1 MMCEDKIISSNNKE
15 LMDGLSAIEDY
26 GRSGL
31 LPALHLAHNLFGW
44 VSEEV
49 ARLISDVL
57 RVPIADIY
65 GVIEFYS
72 MFYSERVGKNI
83 IRVCG
88 DPACS
93 MAGSYNILDDLC
105 MTIGVE
111 LNSVSGDGKWTVEK
125 VNCIGLCE
133 YAPAALVGTKS
144 HLDIQPKNFEWYLDS
159 KPKPISRVY
168 GDLRILTRNCGSGQ
182 TCDLSDYLSSGGY
195 KSIEKMVKQ
204 FTPQMVIDEIK
215 DSGLVGRGGA
225 AFPTGIKWESAYLS
239 EGSPKYVVCNADE
252 SEPGTFKDRVDVHP
266 IDASRLGLDDGCAVE
281 VRSRRGSILLRLNV
295 TTKSNPGVLFIPM
308 HFSEAAVNL
317 LTIDALDP
325 QAKIPEYKACAVS
338 ISRVDENKISGKYK
352 GFERGRW

>member
-1 MMCEDKIISSNNKE
+1 MNMMCEDKIISSNNKE

-105 MTIGVE
+105 RTIGVE

-252 SEPGTFKDRVDVHP
+252 SEPGTFKDRILMEDDPHQVIEGMIIAGYAIGASKGYLYIRGEYFEAIDVMRNA
-266 IDASRLGLDDGCAVE
+266 IDDARCAGYLANNLYQSDFSFDIE
-281 VRSRRGSILLRLNV
+281 VRCGAGAYI
-295 TTKSNPGVLFIPM
+295 
-308 HFSEAAVNL
+308 
-317 LTIDALDP
+317 
-325 QAKIPEYKACAVS
+325 C
-338 ISRVDENKISGKYK
+338 
-352 GFERGRW
+352 